1 VANELHSLIRL
12 HRWGVDE
19 KRRRL
24 AELLRVAA
32 GLEDRG
38 RRLEAEIKNEQAV
51 AGASPVEVGFIYGN
65 YAEAV
70 IGRRQRIAGS
80 IAGTEVEI
88 AAAREELGDAYREL
102 KKYEIAQ
109 DERDKRQAEELSR
122 KEQIILDELGI
133 KGFLQKR
140 LVS

>member
-1 VANELHSLIRL
+1 MANELHSLIRL

-24 AELLRVAA
+24 AELLRFVA

-88 AAAREELGDAYREL
+88 AAARAELGDAYREL

>member
-1 VANELHSLIRL
+1 MANELHSLFRL

-24 AELLRVAA
+24 ADLLRFVAD
-32 GLEDRG
+32 LEDQG
-38 RRLEAEIKNEQAV
+38 RRLEDEIKNEQAV
-51 AGASPVEVGFIYGN
+51 AGAAPEEAGFIYGN
-65 YAEAV
+65 YAEAA
-70 IGRRQRIAGS
+70 IERRQRIAES

-88 AAAREELGDAYREL
+88 AAAREQLGDAYREL

-140 LVS
+140 LVH